1 AGSAG
6 AMIIKELRNHDTLKS
21 MPVGIVDDDPKKKG
35 QNINGIPILGNR
47 KDIPQVCKK
56 EGIDEIII
64 AIPSANRKEI
74 RQIVNESRKTGCKT
88 KIVPGMYELIDGKVS
103 VSKIRDVEI
112 GDLLGR
118 EEIQLDMNEICRY
131 I

>member
-1 AGSAG
+1 LIQTTINMPRSIYLMVPILDMAFVGGIRFSIRALSRVRNGVPRNLEGYKKILIVGAGSAG

-56 EGIDEIII
+56 EGIDEI
-64 AIPSANRKEI
+64 
-74 RQIVNESRKTGCKT
+74 
-88 KIVPGMYELIDGKVS
+88 
-103 VSKIRDVEI
+103 
-112 GDLLGR
+112 
-118 EEIQLDMNEICRY
+118 
-131 I
+131 